1 MRTLLLSAVSAVGL
15 LCSSIAFAD
24 DAKPMTPTPVSADNS
39 DKIVCHAV
47 AHQGMV
53 VHRSECRTQR
63 EWDRIR
69 YESQQ
74 SLQEW
79 QQRSLMQTGH

>member
-1 MRTLLLSAVSAVGL
+1 MRTLLISAAASLLLSSV
-15 LCSSIAFAD
+15 AFAD
-24 DAKPMTPTPVSADNS
+24 DAKPMTPTPASADNS
-39 DKIVCHAV
+39 DKLVCHAV
-47 AHQGMV
+47 THEGMV

-69 YESQQ
+69 YQEQQ

-79 QQRSLMQTGH
+79 QQRNLMQTGH

>member
-1 MRTLLLSAVSAVGL
+1 MRILLLSTLTAAGL
-15 LCSSIAFAD
+15 LLSSVAFAD
-24 DAKPMTPTPVSADNS
+24 DAKPVTPTPASADNS
-39 DKIVCHAV
+39 DKIVCHAITHEG
-47 AHQGMV
+47 AV

-69 YESQQ
+69 FESQQ

-79 QQRSLMQTGH
+79 QLRNLTQMGR

>member
-1 MRTLLLSAVSAVGL
+1 MRTLLLSALSAAGL
-15 LCSSIAFAD
+15 LLSSAAFAD
-24 DAKPMTPTPVSADNS
+24 DAKPVAPTPVSADNS
-39 DKIVCHAV
+39 DKLICHAV
-47 AHQGMV
+47 THEGMV

-74 SLQEW
+74 SLQQG
-79 QQRSLMQTGH
+79 QQRNLLQMGH